1 MAGGRFHRRF
11 EGGGRP
17 IYWILAAYLVLTWFF
32 PVLGWAAV
40 LCMIGPVLVSIWRGR
55 WWCGHVCPRG
65 SLYDGILARVSP
77 HRPIPG
83 FLRSVGFRVAMV
95 GFIFAMF
102 GVQMRFAWG
111 DWGAMGM
118 VFWKIILLTT
128 VVGVALALVFAPR
141 TWCSFCPMGTLS
153 AWVAPKKPAFPAG
166 FRRVRVEAGCNQ
178 KCRNCAR
185 VCPMQLQPWEG
196 RGAEEG
202 YLHPDCL
209 KCGRCEKACPTKSLR
224 LEAGCP

>member
-1 MAGGRFHRRF
+1 MGQTRFHRRF

-17 IYWILAAYLVLTWFF
+17 LYWILFAYLVLTWFY
-32 PVLGWAAV
+32 PVLGWAA
-40 LCMIGPVLVSIWRGR
+40 LACMLGPVLFSVWRGR

-65 SLYDGILARVSP
+65 SLYDQLVARVSP

-83 FLRSVGFRVAMV
+83 VLRSVGFRVAMV

-102 GVQMRFAWG
+102 GVQMGFAWG

-118 VFWKIILLTT
+118 VFWKIIVLTT
-128 VVGVALALVFAPR
+128 VVGVALALFYAPR

-166 FRRVRVEAGCNQ
+166 FQRVRVEESCNQ
-178 KCRNCAR
+178 KCQNCAR
-185 VCPMQLQPWEG
+185 VCPMQLRPWEA
-196 RGAEEG
+196 RGAAEG
-202 YLHPDCL
+202 YLHPDCI
-209 KCGRCEKACPTKSLR
+209 KCGRCGKACPTKSLR
-224 LEAGCP
+224 LARG

>member
-1 MAGGRFHRRF
+1 MGTTRFHRRAG
-11 EGGGRP
+11 GGGRP
-17 IYWILAAYLVLTWFF
+17 LYWVLFAYLVLAWFA

-40 LCMIGPVLVSIWRGR
+40 VCMLGPVLFSAWRGR

-65 SLYDGILARVSP
+65 SLYDRLVAWASP

-102 GVQMRFAWG
+102 GVQMWFARG

-118 VFWKIILLTT
+118 VFWKIIVVTT
-128 VVGVALALVFAPR
+128 AAGVALALVYAPR

-166 FRRVRVEAGCNQ
+166 FRRVRVEDSCNQ
-178 KCRNCAR
+178 KCRNCGR
-185 VCPMQLQPWEG
+185 VCPMQLRPWEG
-196 RGAEEG
+196 RGEKEG
-202 YLHPDCL
+202 YLHPDCI
-209 KCGRCEKACPTKSLR
+209 KCGRCGEACPTKSLR
-224 LEAGCP
+224 LERG